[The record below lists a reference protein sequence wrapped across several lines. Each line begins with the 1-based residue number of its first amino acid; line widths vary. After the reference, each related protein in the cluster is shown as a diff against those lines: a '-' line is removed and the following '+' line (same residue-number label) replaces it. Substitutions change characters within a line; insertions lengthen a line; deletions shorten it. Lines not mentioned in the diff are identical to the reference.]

1 MAQLPTAPTTGRP
14 CGKVPQ
20 LIQMEALECGAT
32 SLGMVCAY
40 YGLWVSPEKLRADC
54 GVSRDGAKAL
64 NIVKAARSY
73 GFDAAGYR
81 IEPALLQREGEFPC
95 IIHWGFNHFVVLRG
109 FKNGR
114 ALINDPARGE
124 VEVSPEEFDEQ
135 FTGIV
140 IKLAPN
146 ASFKPGGHKPSIW
159 GFVRKRSLGTADGLL
174 FVALATAIVGLLGL
188 VPPLLAQTFTDKLIG
203 STDTALRVLFFA
215 VLIALCVLQVAASA
229 LNSLYT
235 LRTEGKLCT
244 VGSASYMW
252 HLMHLPMEFFGQR
265 SAGDLINRLG
275 LNKSVAN
282 TVLTQLAPIFI
293 NCASALVCL
302 GIMAYYSAPLAAAGL
317 VASAAKVIA
326 AKVIADKRTNFVRV
340 AMRDKAKLS
349 GVTVAGIQTIETLK
363 ATGAVNGFM
372 RRWTGYQA
380 SASAQSVEYAR
391 LNATWGLIPQ
401 VIGALLDAFVLVAG
415 LWLILR
421 GQFTVGMVLA
431 FQGMLIQ
438 FSAPLESLIQS
449 MQTLQ
454 ETTADMERIED
465 VMNYPLDPLA
475 TEDAPCGECEKL
487 KGSVKL
493 EKVSFGY
500 SRLATPLIKDFDLEV
515 RPGGCIALVGPSGC
529 GKSTVAKLV
538 TGLYQPW
545 EGQVLLDGTPLP
557 QIPRTV
563 RCGSITTVDQEI
575 VLFKDSVANNL
586 TLMDDSI
593 PDEAIVRAARDARI
607 YDAIMERMGGFNH
620 VLQEG
625 GADFSGGQC
634 QRLEI
639 ARALAAEPSI
649 LVLDEA
655 TSALDAQ
662 TELEVMRAV
671 RERGTTVIM
680 VTHRL
685 SAIRDCDEIIVLD
698 KGQVVQRGTHEQL
711 MAQGGLYTQLVA
723 QE

>member
-1 MAQLPTAPTTGRP
+1 MPQLPTGPTTGRP

-73 GFDAAGYR
+73 GFDSAGYR
-81 IEPALLQREGEFPC
+81 IEPALLQREGELPC

-265 SAGDLINRLG
+265 SAGDLVTRLG

-372 RRWTGYQA
+372 RKRAECGVRAPQRHLGPHPAGHRRAAGRLCAGGWPVAHLARAVHRWHG
-380 SASAQSVEYAR
+380 
-391 LNATWGLIPQ
+391 
-401 VIGALLDAFVLVAG
+401 AG
-415 LWLILR
+415 LPGHAHPVLR
-421 GQFTVGMVLA
+421 TAGVAHSIHANLA
-431 FQGMLIQ
+431 GDNSGHGAHRRCHELP
-438 FSAPLESLIQS
+438 ARPPCHRGRPL
-449 MQTLQ
+449 
-454 ETTADMERIED
+454 R
-465 VMNYPLDPLA
+465 
-475 TEDAPCGECEKL
+475 
-487 KGSVKL
+487 
-493 EKVSFGY
+493 
-500 SRLATPLIKDFDLEV
+500 
-515 RPGGCIALVGPSGC
+515 
-529 GKSTVAKLV
+529 
-538 TGLYQPW
+538 
-545 EGQVLLDGTPLP
+545 
-557 QIPRTV
+557 
-563 RCGSITTVDQEI
+563 
-575 VLFKDSVANNL
+575 
-586 TLMDDSI
+586 
-593 PDEAIVRAARDARI
+593 
-607 YDAIMERMGGFNH
+607 
-620 VLQEG
+620 
-625 GADFSGGQC
+625 
-634 QRLEI
+634 
-639 ARALAAEPSI
+639 
-649 LVLDEA
+649 
-655 TSALDAQ
+655 
-662 TELEVMRAV
+662 
-671 RERGTTVIM
+671 
-680 VTHRL
+680 
-685 SAIRDCDEIIVLD
+685 
-698 KGQVVQRGTHEQL
+698 
-711 MAQGGLYTQLVA
+711 
-723 QE
+723 

>member
-1 MAQLPTAPTTGRP
+1 M
-14 CGKVPQ
+14 
-20 LIQMEALECGAT
+20 
-32 SLGMVCAY
+32 
-40 YGLWVSPEKLRADC
+40 
-54 GVSRDGAKAL
+54 
-64 NIVKAARSY
+64 
-73 GFDAAGYR
+73 
-81 IEPALLQREGEFPC
+81 
-95 IIHWGFNHFVVLRG
+95 
-109 FKNGR
+109 
-114 ALINDPARGE
+114 
-124 VEVSPEEFDEQ
+124 
-135 FTGIV
+135 
-140 IKLAPN
+140 
-146 ASFKPGGHKPSIW
+146 
-159 GFVRKRSLGTADGLL
+159 
-174 FVALATAIVGLLGL
+174 
-188 VPPLLAQTFTDKLIG
+188 
-203 STDTALRVLFFA
+203 
-215 VLIALCVLQVAASA
+215 
-229 LNSLYT
+229 
-235 LRTEGKLCT
+235 
-244 VGSASYMW
+244 
-252 HLMHLPMEFFGQR
+252 
-265 SAGDLINRLG
+265 
-275 LNKSVAN
+275 
-282 TVLTQLAPIFI
+282 
-293 NCASALVCL
+293 
-302 GIMAYYSAPLAAAGL
+302 
-317 VASAAKVIA
+317 
-326 AKVIADKRTNFVRV
+326 
-340 AMRDKAKLS
+340 
-349 GVTVAGIQTIETLK
+349 TVAGIQTIETLK

-500 SRLATPLIKDFDLEV
+500 SRLATPLIKDLDLEV

-711 MAQGGLYTQLVA
+711 MVQGGLYTQLVA